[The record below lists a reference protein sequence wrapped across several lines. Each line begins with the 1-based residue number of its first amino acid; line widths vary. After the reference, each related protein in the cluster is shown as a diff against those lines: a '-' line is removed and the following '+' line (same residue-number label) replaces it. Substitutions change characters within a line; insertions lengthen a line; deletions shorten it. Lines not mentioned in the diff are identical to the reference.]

1 MLTMAQHD
9 WFAWHSPYD
18 NPGSALSRRLAM
30 VQARLA
36 EALDGCRPG
45 RVQVVSMCAGQG
57 RDILGV
63 LARHPRAG
71 DVVARLV
78 ESDPRNV
85 ALARQRAAPFAGV
98 EVVEADAGRTD
109 AYAGAVPAD
118 IVLACGVF
126 GNISDDDIHR
136 TVAAFPALCAPD
148 AVVIWTRHRLE
159 PDLTVQVRD
168 WFRSAGF
175 AEEAFGVSDDALMA
189 VGSHR
194 LTGEA
199 LPFRSGRYLFRFSG
213 QQAGTP
219 DDRSGQRLPGDVS
232 AN

>member
-1 MLTMAQHD
+1 MSHSD

-18 NPGSALSRRLAM
+18 DPGSALSRRLAM

-36 EALDGCRPG
+36 DALHRCRPG

-63 LARHPRAG
+63 LAHHPRAG

-78 ESDPRNV
+78 EADPRN
-85 ALARQRAAPFAGV
+85 AGLARKGASPFAGV
-98 EVVEADAGRTD
+98 EVVEADAGSTD

-118 IVLACGVF
+118 IMLACGVF

-136 TVAAFPALCAPD
+136 TVAAFPSLCAPG
-148 AVVIWTRHRLE
+148 AAVIWTRHRLE
-159 PDLTVQVRD
+159 PDVTPQIRD

-175 AEEAFGVSDDALMA
+175 AEEAFGVSADTLMA

-194 LTGEA
+194 LTGKV
-199 LPFRSGRYLFRFSG
+199 LPFRAGRYLFRF
-213 QQAGTP
+213 
-219 DDRSGQRLPGDVS
+219 
-232 AN
+232 N

>member
-1 MLTMAQHD
+1 MSQND

-18 NPGSALSRRLAM
+18 DPGSGLSRRLAM

-45 RVQVVSMCAGQG
+45 RAQVVSMCAGQG

-78 ESDPRNV
+78 ESDPRNA
-85 ALARQRAAPFAGV
+85 ALGRQGASPFAGV
-98 EVVEADAGRTD
+98 EVVEADAGCTD

-126 GNISDDDIHR
+126 GNISDDDVRR
-136 TVAAFPALCAPD
+136 TVAAFPRLCAPGG
-148 AVVIWTRHRLE
+148 AVIWTRHRKE
-159 PDLTVQVRD
+159 PDLTPKVRD
-168 WFRSAGF
+168 WFCSAGF
-175 AEEAFGVSDDALMA
+175 AEEAFGVFQDTPMA

-194 LTGEA
+194 LTGEV
-199 LPFRSGRYLFRFSG
+199 LPFQAGQYLFRFNG
-213 QQAGTP
+213 GRAGT
-219 DDRSGQRLPGDVS
+219 
-232 AN
+232 AA